1 MVLTIKEKCKEGHK
15 MDEKKNTTQDG
26 KKLDRRR
33 FNHGTIGNKGGG
45 RIKGSGYADP
55 DGSKRVNFSLSATS
69 EEYEVVKRFSK
80 LLKKDSEL
88 ADMVLSKLS
97 VPPAK
102 RLYGGNREQRTI
114 KGTPIERDKIRQAL
128 QSIKWYY
135 EPSKEIIDKAIALAG
150 LE

>member
-1 MVLTIKEKCKEGHK
+1 MDKEKNEV
-15 MDEKKNTTQDG
+15 MQDG
-26 KKLDRRR
+26 KKLDGRR

-45 RIKGSGYADP
+45 RGNHNSGRKKGSGYKDP
-55 DGSKRVNFSLSATS
+55 DGSGRVNFTLKVTP
-69 EEYEVVKRFSK
+69 EECEVIRRFDK
-80 LLKKDSEL
+80 LVKKDKAL

-102 RLYGGNREQRTI
+102 RLYGGNREQKTF
-114 KGTPIERDKIRQAL
+114 KGTPVEKQKITQAL

-135 EPSKEIIDKAIALAG
+135 APSKEIIDKAMALAG